1 MKRRVNNLA
10 STTTTKKRRD
20 WKEAE
25 EEDVGDTGTGPL
37 PDSDE
42 ESKTEAKP
50 EVKTAAKVTTGVPNP
65 VVWFDVSVADK
76 PRGRLHFELFR
87 DLLPVASE
95 NFRKLCAGHVNDSG
109 EKVSYAKTF
118 LDLVHTKTFAT
129 GGDIDAS
136 VQLEAIEQS
145 GPLRHAKAGLLT
157 MATGNVSS
165 FDPRFQIT
173 LGAAPNL
180 DGKQVVFGQLLA
192 SPGAALHPLHWI
204 EAVSTSTGTPR
215 EEVQIEACGECTTEE
230 CQVLLG
236 AMVMAAQVD
245 RTSESQADR
254 YGRTGHTHGE
264 LEDAVT
270 NENLSQVLEL
280 TEDLLGHLEWASKR
294 TMSDSERDRKAG
306 QLEVKLKSLMGAL
319 RKVAFKAGEFN
330 GFENKLALDSK
341 GQLGRAK
348 DLEESLLRV
357 Y

>member
-25 EEDVGDTGTGPL
+25 EEDVGDARGGPL

-42 ESKTEAKP
+42 EAKTEAKP
-50 EVKTAAKVTTGVPNP
+50 EVKTAAKATTGLPNP

-87 DLLPVASE
+87 DLVPVASE
-95 NFRKLCAGHVNDSG
+95 NFRKLCAGHANDSG
-109 EKVSYAKTF
+109 EKVSYANTF

-136 VQLEAIEQS
+136 LQLEAIEQS

-157 MATGNVSS
+157 MASGNVSS

-173 LGAAPNL
+173 LGAVPNL

-236 AMVMAAQVD
+236 AMVMAARWTEPPRAKQIATAGQAT
-245 RTSESQADR
+245 RT
-254 YGRTGHTHGE
+254 
-264 LEDAVT
+264 V
-270 NENLSQVLEL
+270 NWKMLSQTRTCPKFWNSPRTCWGISSGPASALCL
-280 TEDLLGHLEWASKR
+280 TVSAIEKRAS
-294 TMSDSERDRKAG
+294 S
-306 QLEVKLKSLMGAL
+306 KS
-319 RKVAFKAGEFN
+319 
-330 GFENKLALDSK
+330 S
-341 GQLGRAK
+341 
-348 DLEESLLRV
+348 
-357 Y
+357 

>member
-1 MKRRVNNLA
+1 MKRRVNTLA

-25 EEDVGDTGTGPL
+25 EEEDGAEAGPL
-37 PDSDE
+37 PDSDDE
-42 ESKTEAKP
+42 PKAENSKP
-50 EVKTAAKVTTGVPNP
+50 EEKTAAKAATGIPNP
-65 VVWFDVSVADK
+65 VVWFEISVADK

-87 DLLPVASE
+87 DLLPVAAE
-95 NFRKLCAGHVNDSG
+95 NFRKLCAGYADDG
-109 EKVSYAKTF
+109 GKKISYAKTF
-118 LDLVHTKTFAT
+118 FDLVHTKTVAT

-136 VQLEAIEQS
+136 VQLEGIEQS

-157 MATGNVSS
+157 MPIGNLSS

-173 LGAAPNL
+173 LGPTPNL
-180 DGKQVVFGQLLA
+180 DGKQVIFGQLLA
-192 SPGAALHPLHWI
+192 SPGAALHPLHWV

-215 EEVQIEACGECTTEE
+215 EEVQVEACGECTTEE

-254 YGRTGHTHGE
+254 YGRSGLLHGE

-270 NENLSQVLEL
+270 SDNLSQVLEL
-280 TEDLLGHLEWASKR
+280 TEDLLGHLEWACKR
-294 TMSDSERDRKAG
+294 TMADSERDRKAG
-306 QLEVKLKSLMGAL
+306 LLEVKLKSLMAAL
-319 RKVAFKAGEFN
+319 RKVAFKAGEVN
-330 GFENKLALDSK
+330 GFENRLALDAK

-348 DLEESLLRV
+348 DLEQSLLRV